1 MLPIMNECV
10 DLLTD
15 CLKEKN
21 GQVVDVYDYYQGLTL
36 DVISRCALALQ
47 LDCQRNQKVSQLI
60 TTMNTHDK

>member
-15 CLKEKN
+15 IMKEKN
-21 GQVVDVYDYYQGLTL
+21 GEVIDIYDYYQGLTL

-47 LDCQRNQKVSQLI
+47 LDCQRNQKVSQFQI
-60 TTMNTHDK
+60 SMSSCR